1 MSNRSRLLDTL
12 IGRSPDTLSFTE
24 RSALAGQWVALAAYQ
39 PANLALRRI
48 AAIGATPQQCREVL
62 LAQGQD
68 PAQYQ
73 YILMH
78 GA

>member
-12 IGRSPDTLSFTE
+12 IGRNPDTLSFTE

-48 AAIGATPQQCREVL
+48 AAIGATPQQCRELL

-68 PAQYQ
+68 PSQYQ
-73 YILMH
+73 YVLMR